1 MNIESPCLSPGHVEP
16 AGSIAVSVV
25 VPQQRRESA
34 MHTTVLKIAGSMNGV
49 MAPSLLAGVIYL
61 VIALA
66 TGAPTVAS
74 IIGGTLVAAIAI
86 AIGLIVRTVY
96 ERRTVGSQR

>member
-1 MNIESPCLSPGHVEP
+1 
-16 AGSIAVSVV
+16 
-25 VPQQRRESA
+25 
-34 MHTTVLKIAGSMNGV
+34 MHTTVLKIAGSMSGV

-74 IIGGTLVAAIAI
+74 IVGGTLVAAVAVS
-86 AIGLIVRTVY
+86 IGLIVRKVY
-96 ERRTVGSQR
+96 ERRIVGFHR

>member
-1 MNIESPCLSPGHVEP
+1 
-16 AGSIAVSVV
+16 
-25 VPQQRRESA
+25 
-34 MHTTVLKIAGSMNGV
+34 MHSTVLKVAGSMSGV

-74 IIGGTLVAAIAI
+74 IVGGTLVAAVVIAS
-86 AIGLIVRTVY
+86 GLIVRTVY
-96 ERRTVGSQR
+96 ERRMLGSHR